1 MKILTLAAGTAL
13 ALLPL
18 SAAQAG
24 IVTIG
29 QGFARSCYES
39 SEAQVA
45 TRATI
50 EACDRAFSE
59 QALDLHDEVATH
71 VNRGILHY
79 LSGNLS
85 AANHDYDSAIALNAN
100 EAEAWLNKGM
110 AALKARNSPAAA
122 PMFERA
128 LALNTVRPA
137 LAYYG
142 RAIVHEDTGN
152 VRQAYAD
159 LQRAR
164 DLEPRWALPGEELKR
179 YIVRN

>member
-1 MKILTLAAGTAL
+1 MKILCLASGISL
-13 ALLPL
+13 ALIPLP
-18 SAAQAG
+18 AAHAG

-29 QGFARSCYES
+29 EGFARSCYES
-39 SEAQVA
+39 SKAQVSTPA
-45 TRATI
+45 AI
-50 EACDRAFSE
+50 ETCDRAFSE
-59 QALDLHDEVATH
+59 QALALHDEVATH

-79 LSGNLS
+79 LSGNLA
-85 AANHDYDSAIALNAN
+85 AANQDYDAAIALDAN
-100 EAEAWLNKGM
+100 EAEAWLNKGI
-110 AALKARNSPAAA
+110 AALKARNSAAAA

-128 LALNTVRPA
+128 LALKTARPA

-179 YIVRN
+179 YAVR